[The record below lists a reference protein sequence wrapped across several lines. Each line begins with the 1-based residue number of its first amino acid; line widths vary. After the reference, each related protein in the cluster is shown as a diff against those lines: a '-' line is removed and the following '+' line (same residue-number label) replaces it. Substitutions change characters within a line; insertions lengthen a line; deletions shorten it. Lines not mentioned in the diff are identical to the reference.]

1 MCEELSLP
9 VEGLTRLTIRQEIG
23 KALAGSDFFVGTT
36 STGAVDATSLIDARL
51 FGGADRYNGYWVWIP
66 DSTGSVTNGEEHSRV
81 EDTVIDSPA
90 SGDRDL
96 TVRPA
101 FGATIPASGPY
112 ELWPPT
118 YSPAWVNDAIN
129 RAINT
134 LIGRFYTRQE
144 SLALHGDGV
153 TARFD
158 LPSEFQMVDRVE
170 IRTRVE
176 DQDVHDCDSTFDET
190 TDSDITQALDSEVKK
205 NGQSLKLTVAVGSA
219 AGDFISDSIGSID
232 ISKHTHLEGWLRS
245 SVALDAADY
254 VIHLDDG
261 VAQAD
266 GTDLESLNMPA
277 ASADTWTFFRTA
289 FAASEGNTAI
299 ISIALEHNVDK
310 GAHTIWFDD
319 IKVVDN
325 DSAHWTALPKQTWRI
340 DQEANDLVFLGAPSH
355 RLLKISGGA
364 HPSQLTTDAGVSE
377 VPESYIIAKATALML
392 SGGSRASGE
401 DADGRRTLGR
411 DWEALAAR
419 ELGKLPPLVDARK
432 VV

>member
-1 MCEELSLP
+1 MS

-23 KALAGSDFFVGTT
+23 KSLAGSDFFVGTT
-36 STGAVDATSLIDARL
+36 STGAVDTSSLIDARL

-81 EDTVIDSPA
+81 EDTVIDTPA

-96 TVRPA
+96 TVRPV

-118 YSPAWVNDAIN
+118 YSPVWVNDAIN

-153 TARFD
+153 TTRFD
-158 LPSEFQMVDRVE
+158 LPSEFQMVDRVDL
-170 IRTRVE
+170 RTRV
-176 DQDVHDCDSTFDET
+176 DSQDVHDCESTFDET
-190 TDSDITQALDSEVKK
+190 TDSDFTQALDSEVKK
-205 NGQSLKLTVAVGSA
+205 SGQSLKLTVAVGSA
-219 AGDFISDSIGSID
+219 AGDFITDSIGSID
-232 ISKHTHLEGWLRS
+232 ISKYTHLEGWLRC

-254 VIHLDDG
+254 VLHLDDG
-261 VAQAD
+261 AAQAD

-277 ASADTWTFFRTA
+277 ATADIWTFFRVALTA
-289 FAASEGNTAI
+289 PESDTAI
-299 ISIALEHNVDK
+299 ISIAIEHNVDK
-310 GAHTIWFDD
+310 AAHTIWFDD

-325 DSAHWTALPKQTWRI
+325 DSAHWTVLPKQTWDI
-340 DQEANDLVFLGAPSH
+340 DQEANDLVFKTGAPSH

-364 HPSQLTTDAGVSE
+364 HPSQLTTDAGTSE

-392 SGGSRASGE
+392 SGGSRASRE

-419 ELGKLPPLVDARK
+419 ELSKLPPLVNARK
-432 VV
+432 VA